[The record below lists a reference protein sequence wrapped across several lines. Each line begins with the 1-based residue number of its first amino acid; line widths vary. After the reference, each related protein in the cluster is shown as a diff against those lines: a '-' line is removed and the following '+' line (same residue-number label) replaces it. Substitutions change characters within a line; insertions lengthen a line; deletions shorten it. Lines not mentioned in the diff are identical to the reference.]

1 MADHTQQ
8 IQSQVNERILNPATG
23 MDAVTLRVGDLENM
37 SSYYESALALVP
49 IEERANR
56 EGVQRVLGRGDVPLI
71 RLVETKGLP
80 EVNLRSAGLFHTAF
94 LFDTHASL
102 AATVYSAA
110 SDQRSRFAG
119 SSDHSVSEAFYFQD
133 PENNG
138 IELYIDRPRDQW
150 HRNAAHEIDM
160 TTTYLD
166 PNAYLRTHLDEN
178 VLANAAKQVGV
189 IGHVHLQV
197 GDLAT
202 ARDFYVDALGFE
214 ATLASYSGALFA
226 SAGGYHHHVAMNVWN
241 SAGAAPR
248 AATLG
253 LGDVAVTVPAREDL
267 DALVAR
273 LRAKNIQFEDSG
285 NAVVARDPWNT
296 QVTVALPAA
305 SAEDLLAR

>member
-1 MADHTQQ
+1 
-8 IQSQVNERILNPATG
+8 